1 MPWFRA
7 PAVPHCDVSRAKLS
21 LLMFW
26 ILQSFTITS
35 RKHSIC
41 FSTSWYVE
49 LICVPSAYRCKQ
61 AAGGATAAQLCR
73 NTSKK
78 KTNWPKEWRQ
88 WRSRCFLLIGW
99 PAGALNRPR
108 PLPGRSVSICL
119 RLTSS
124 PRLWL
129 TEVVLASSG
138 ETRHCKMFFFLVFCS
153 VWPSV
158 CWLLPLL
165 AGSTLIHIFTFPHF
179 LSCQITAVF
188 FNKRESWKSSV
199 VASLFRFCF

>member
-1 MPWFRA
+1 MC
-7 PAVPHCDVSRAKLS
+7 HGAKLS

-41 FSTSWYVE
+41 FSISWRVE

-61 AAGGATAAQLCR
+61 SAGGATAAQLCT
-73 NTSKK
+73 NTLKK
-78 KTNWPKEWRQ
+78 KKKNWPKEWRQ
-88 WRSRCFLLIGW
+88 WRRRCFLLIGW

-119 RLTSS
+119 RLTRS
-124 PRLWL
+124 PTPL
-129 TEVVLASSG
+129 TDRGGFG
-138 ETRHCKMFFFLVFCS
+138 EQRRDATLQDVFFLVFCS

-158 CWLLPLL
+158 CWLLPLP

-179 LSCQITAVF
+179 PSCQITAVF